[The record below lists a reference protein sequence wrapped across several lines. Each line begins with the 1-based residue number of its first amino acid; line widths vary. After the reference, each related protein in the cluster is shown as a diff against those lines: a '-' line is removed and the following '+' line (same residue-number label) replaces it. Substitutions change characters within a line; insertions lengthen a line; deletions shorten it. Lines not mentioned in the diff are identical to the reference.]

1 MSWLKE
7 GLWNGLKTTWG
18 LGKIIFPITIIVV
31 LLQHTPVLP
40 WITELIEPIMG
51 IFGLRGE
58 AAIPLV
64 LGNFLNLY
72 AGIAGI
78 LSMEL
83 TVKEVF
89 ILAVMMSFA
98 HNLLIETGVASKVG
112 VKISVILTVRIAL
125 AAISAII
132 INVVWQGGSEIAQY
146 GMAPVEEVVPEGWM
160 AITLLGF
167 EKAFYGV
174 VQLAMI
180 VIPLMIAIQF
190 LRHIHFLEKL
200 SRWMRPFTRLLGVE
214 SNAALTLAAGL
225 IFGLAY
231 GAGVMIQ
238 AVHEDGV
245 SHRDVTISFIFL
257 VACHAVVEDTLL
269 FIPLG
274 INVLPLLLIRL
285 FVALILAIIVSR
297 MWKKRTPVEGV
308 VGVHD

>member
-7 GLWNGLKTTWG
+7 GVVNGLKTTWG

-125 AAISAII
+125 AAISAI
-132 INVVWQGGSEIAQY
+132 
-146 GMAPVEEVVPEGWM
+146 
-160 AITLLGF
+160 
-167 EKAFYGV
+167 
-174 VQLAMI
+174 
-180 VIPLMIAIQF
+180 VI
-190 LRHIHFLEKL
+190 R
-200 SRWMRPFTRLLGVE
+200 R
-214 SNAALTLAAGL
+214 
-225 IFGLAY
+225 
-231 GAGVMIQ
+231 
-238 AVHEDGV
+238 
-245 SHRDVTISFIFL
+245 
-257 VACHAVVEDTLL
+257 
-269 FIPLG
+269 
-274 INVLPLLLIRL
+274 
-285 FVALILAIIVSR
+285 
-297 MWKKRTPVEGV
+297 
-308 VGVHD
+308 